1 MRKEYAYI
9 EQKRFRGSTEVRD
22 AYIRDTELWI
32 YRVTL
37 NLYIGASQP
46 LIILN
51 ATCHF
56 VMQHW
61 LDPISYPIRNFLSL
75 WLKKKNE
82 WKTYFFSSTLTTTII
97 F

>member
-1 MRKEYAYI
+1 VRKGYAYI
-9 EQKRFRGSTEVRD
+9 EQKRFHGRTEMRD

-56 VMQHW
+56 VMQHC
-61 LDPISYPIRNFLSL
+61 LDPISYPIRDFLSHYL
-75 WLKKKNE
+75 
-82 WKTYFFSSTLTTTII
+82 
-97 F
+97 